1 MRVNGRIVRD
11 PARRV
16 DLSRDR
22 LALDDAD
29 VAAAEPVYLAL
40 NKPRGLVTTRHD
52 PRDRDT
58 VYACLA
64 GADLPFV
71 TPVGRLDKAS
81 EGLLLFT
88 NDTRW
93 GARLAAPESHVDKT
107 YHVQVNVIPTGELA
121 RRLMAGIDVAAAADA
136 EHSERLA
143 AKHAAVLRTGARH
156 GWLEIVLDEG
166 RNRQIR
172 RMLEALDIE
181 VLRLVRVAIGEVV
194 LGTLAKG
201 AWRHLTPDEVR
212 ALAPPSRPTRG
223 GPSPRS

>member
-11 PARRV
+11 PSRRV

-29 VAAAEPVYLAL
+29 VAAVERVYVAL
-40 NKPRGLVTTRHD
+40 NKPRGLVTTRRD

-58 VYACLA
+58 VYACLE
-64 GADLPFV
+64 GAALPFV

-88 NDTRW
+88 NDTQW
-93 GARLAAPESHVDKT
+93 GARLAAPGSHVDKT
-107 YHVQVNVIPTGELA
+107 YHVQVSVVPTEDLA
-121 RRLMAGIDVAAAADA
+121 RQLMAGVDVAATPDA
-136 EHSERLA
+136 PSERLA

-156 GWLEIVLDEG
+156 GWLEVVLDEG

-172 RMLEALDIE
+172 RMLEALGVE
-181 VLRLVRVAIGEVV
+181 VLRLVRVAIGGVA

-201 AWRHLTPDEVR
+201 AWRHLTPGEVR
-212 ALAPPSRPTRG
+212 ALA
-223 GPSPRS
+223 SPRGPRGEPNPRS